1 MGKKLDYF
9 LYESKN
15 FINEIKEYFDL
26 NIKKPIE
33 KGHSFSSTVHEVSVA
48 LSVFFG
54 LITGPLICL
63 IGSFIFG
70 FDGIWILVLLKFAV
84 TSFGLMA
91 AIAFITFVLLEL
103 SLGYYV
109 VHQNIKKAFKQ
120 FKENAE
126 KHSNEAEN
134 ND

>member
-9 LYESKN
+9 LYESKK
-15 FINEIKEYFDL
+15 FVGKIKEYFDL
-26 NIKKPIE
+26 NINKPIE
-33 KGHSFSSTVHEVSVA
+33 KGYSFSSTVHETITA
-48 LSVFFG
+48 LSFFFG

-70 FDGIWILVLLKFAV
+70 FDGIWILVLFKFAV
-84 TSFGLMA
+84 TSLGLIA
-91 AIAFITFVLLEL
+91 AIAVITFMLLEL

-126 KHSNEAEN
+126 KHSNETEK
-134 ND
+134 